1 MAQVESANALQ
12 DPLDI
17 HTRRFNDECHHS
29 LSLSLSPLLKGQ
41 HNRTRSS
48 LSDSADAQA
57 LWRTR
62 PESLK
67 PAGGIILCSIR
78 QIAAHFFFEFVTFKL
93 IVWDI

>member
-1 MAQVESANALQ
+1 MMSV
-12 DPLDI
+12 
-17 HTRRFNDECHHS
+17 TT
-29 LSLSLSPLLKGQ
+29 LSLHYSRANTIARAAL
-41 HNRTRSS
+41 S

-67 PAGGIILCSIR
+67 PAGGIILCSLR